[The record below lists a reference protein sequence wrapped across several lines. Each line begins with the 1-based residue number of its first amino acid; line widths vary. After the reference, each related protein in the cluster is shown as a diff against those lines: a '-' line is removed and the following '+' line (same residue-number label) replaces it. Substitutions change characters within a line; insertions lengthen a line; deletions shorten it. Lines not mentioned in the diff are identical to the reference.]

1 MIAALTR
8 CTLLALAMFS
18 PTAICAPIKLKLA
31 FNTSDRSDLY
41 LGSVKSFVDA
51 VNEEADGLIEI
62 DVYFSGVL
70 AGIPP
75 QPQLLLN
82 GVADLAVIPSGQWQ
96 VRFPDDSVLELP
108 GLFHDAR
115 EATLVY
121 SRLVRAHAL
130 RGYED
135 FFAIGAFSS
144 GPGSIH
150 SRKRLTSLSD
160 LKGMK
165 IGARSA
171 TEAAVLERLGAVSD
185 ELALPQAV
193 EAISAGRIDGAAAP
207 LAMFSYFGIGRITTY
222 HYLIPISAAP
232 LAVLM
237 NRNKFD
243 SLPERAQGIIRKHS
257 GKPMAARFIAHW
269 QDLEKSELERIKSN
283 ERRTVTVPSPIDGA
297 AAQAMFRS
305 VNDEWAGASAR
316 NFELLSLVKKELARI
331 RATQ

>member
-1 MIAALTR
+1 
-8 CTLLALAMFS
+8 
-18 PTAICAPIKLKLA
+18 
-31 FNTSDRSDLY
+31 
-41 LGSVKSFVDA
+41 
-51 VNEEADGLIEI
+51 
-62 DVYFSGVL
+62 
-70 AGIPP
+70 
-75 QPQLLLN
+75 
-82 GVADLAVIPSGQWQ
+82 
-96 VRFPDDSVLELP
+96 VRFRDDSVLELP